1 MEKDP
6 TSNYICPETVGVHC
20 LNFGVVYNSP
30 SRSQM
35 MGSHLTS
42 KLVIEEP
49 EPARIQS
56 GGEHE
61 FGKYT
66 TCVKM
71 PANGRIIDVV
81 ERYPRG
87 VGEGTIGHN
96 PETVVIFQ
104 NDETHQL
111 DYFTIPYYTSFHQ
124 YFGYKNRLK
133 MENLNQLV
141 PGNFVRKG
149 TVFAHS
155 PGLGPYNNYMYGRN
169 LNLAL
174 MSWPGTAEDGIVI
187 SRDALSK
194 FRFHIYETR
203 SIGFGSTS
211 YPLLVYGDKPFPEI
225 GENVRDDGLLMAFR
239 TYDEDLAPVEMGI
252 HDMKNISHTF
262 DKALYAR
269 EAQSDVSKLL
279 ADGTTLSK
287 PGRVIDIEVI
297 KNNEN
302 QRNLPPR
309 LAEYFEKYARANK
322 KFYQRILKTIGDLS
336 LEQKKKYKDGKL
348 NLAEALHNLLVEA
361 RGVTNSPHQDARVPL
376 TLMVNQNPVDEYLI
390 TFVVE
395 YEITPNIGYK
405 LTAKNGDND
414 PV

>member
-1 MEKDP
+1 MKNDP
-6 TSNYICPETVGVHC
+6 TQNYICPETVGVHC
-20 LNFGVVYNSP
+20 LNFGLVYNSP

-49 EPARIQS
+49 EPVRIQS

-71 PANGRIIDVV
+71 PANGRILDVI

-87 VGEGTIGHN
+87 VGEGSIGSN
-96 PETVVIFQ
+96 PETVVIFEHE
-104 NDETHQL
+104 DTHQI
-111 DYFTIPYYTSFHQ
+111 DCFVIPYYTSFHQ
-124 YFGYKNRLK
+124 YFGYKNRFNTK
-133 MENLNQLV
+133 NLNLLW
-141 PGNFVRKG
+141 PGNYIKKG
-149 TVFAHS
+149 VVFAHS
-155 PGLGPYNNYMYGRN
+155 PGLGPYNNYMYGLN

-174 MSWPGTAEDGIVI
+174 MSWPATAEDGIVI
-187 SRDALSK
+187 SRDVLRK

-203 SIGFGSTS
+203 SVNFGSTTF
-211 YPLLVYGDKPFPEI
+211 PLLVYGDKPFPEI

-239 TYDEDLAPVEMGI
+239 TYDDDLAPVEMGI

-269 EAQSDVSKLL
+269 EAQSDVARLL
-279 ADGTTLSK
+279 ADNTTSSS
-287 PGRVIDIEVI
+287 PGRVVDIKVVR
-297 KNNEN
+297 NNET

-309 LAEYFEKYARANK
+309 LGEYFEKYAKANK
-322 KFYQRILKTIGDLS
+322 KYHQRLLKTISDLS

-348 NLAEALHNLLVEA
+348 NLSGSLHSLLVEA
-361 RGVTNSPHQDARVPL
+361 RGITNAPHQDGRVPL
-376 TLMVNQNPVDEYLI
+376 TLMVNQNPVDEYMI

-395 YEITPNIGYK
+395 YEIIPNIGYK
-405 LTAKNGDND
+405 LSAKNGDIKT
-414 PV
+414 V